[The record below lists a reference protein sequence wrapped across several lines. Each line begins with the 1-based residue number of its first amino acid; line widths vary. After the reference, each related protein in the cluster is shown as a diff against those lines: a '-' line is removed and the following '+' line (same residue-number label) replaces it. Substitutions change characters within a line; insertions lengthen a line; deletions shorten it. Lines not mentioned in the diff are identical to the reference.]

1 MLGVEGETRSL
12 TFTVAQLT
20 LAVYAGDTFSAWF
33 GRLQA
38 TFWGCCA
45 GIVVWYIGSGSGK
58 GNPYG
63 LATICFFVFMVLN
76 GFYRNYNPGP
86 MLTRVMTNASLML
99 VVGYVSIRRNV
110 WS

>member
-1 MLGVEGETRSL
+1 MLTSE
-12 TFTVAQLT
+12 VAQLT

-38 TFWGCCA
+38 TFWGCCI
-45 GIVVWYIGSGSGK
+45 GIVVWYIGSGSGT

-63 LATICFFVFMVLN
+63 LATICFFVFTLLN

-99 VVGYVSIRRNV
+99 VVGYVSSVDAAGCDLKLTGSRT
-110 WS
+110 

>member
-1 MLGVEGETRSL
+1 M
-12 TFTVAQLT
+12 AQLT
-20 LAVYAGDTFSAWF
+20 LAVYAGDTLTAWF

-38 TFWGCCA
+38 TFWGCCIGLA
-45 GIVVWYIGSGSGK
+45 VWYIGSGSGM

-63 LATICFFVFMVLN
+63 LGVVCFFVFTVLN

-99 VVGYVSIRRNV
+99 VVGYVSCCAEPDV
-110 WS
+110 ADHVSHT